1 MLYIRKKGF
10 ALINTIIVTSL
21 IMTLS
26 CLMFRLIINNSDFLS
41 MNYIDDDIFSINSIE
56 EEIIYD
62 FMNIL
67 NIKSQNM
74 QEGFENVKSDLT
86 NEECIKDVYEEQNYD
101 GNIDDSME
109 NSQNNQYNP
118 SIIFEDDFEEKSQ
131 ENLLIYGKSENKLI
145 LKIPGEY
152 DLVRIRELRY
162 VIKENKILLIPTSH
176 FYETNSK
183 K

>member
-74 QEGFENVKSDLT
+74 QESFEPVKSYLT
-86 NEECIKDVYEEQNYD
+86 NGEDIKYVYEGQND
-101 GNIDDSME
+101 EGNIDDNKE
-109 NSQNNQYNP
+109 ISQNNQYNA
-118 SIIFEDDFEEKSQ
+118 SIIFEDDFEEKSKD
-131 ENLLIYGKSENKLI
+131 NLLIYDKSENKLI
-145 LKIPGEY
+145 LKIPGKY

-162 VIKENKILLIPTSH
+162 IIKENNILLIPTSH